1 MENPKLKPK
10 KKKNLRT
17 DKQKDTKMLIMVT
30 FIKPKNK
37 INKKIQATT
46 IDQE

>member
-1 MENPKLKPK
+1 MKNQRLKPK
-10 KKKNLRT
+10 KKKKLRT
-17 DKQKDTKMLIMVT
+17 NKQKDTKMLTMVT
-30 FIKPKNK
+30 FIKPKNE